1 MDSPKSPTWRRG
13 ICTIKAP
20 GNFGSPKLTGYI
32 EEELHMID
40 TRETVITEALAVID
54 KALAEMLRRELVS
67 SGEVADL
74 LLDLRTLLTARQTT
88 TVA

>member
-1 MDSPKSPTWRRG
+1 
-13 ICTIKAP
+13 
-20 GNFGSPKLTGYI
+20 
-32 EEELHMID
+32 MID

>member
-1 MDSPKSPTWRRG
+1 
-13 ICTIKAP
+13 
-20 GNFGSPKLTGYI
+20 
-32 EEELHMID
+32 MID

-74 LLDLRTLLTARQTT
+74 LLDLRSLLTSNETT